1 MDTLQSALIAAAVVI
16 LMMAFCS
23 GIKAVWRI
31 MSMAVGVIN
40 EKRSERTEKKS
51 IWKAGVRHHDDQ

>member
-23 GIKAVWRI
+23 GIKAVCRK
-31 MSMAVGVIN
+31 MLSKTGRK
-40 EKRSERTEKKS
+40 E
-51 IWKAGVRHHDDQ
+51 